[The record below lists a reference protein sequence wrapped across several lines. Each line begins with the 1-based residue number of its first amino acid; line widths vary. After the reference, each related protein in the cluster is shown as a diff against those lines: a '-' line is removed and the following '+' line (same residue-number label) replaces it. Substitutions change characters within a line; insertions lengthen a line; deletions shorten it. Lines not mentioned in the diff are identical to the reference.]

1 MSRTVNTEDI
11 DFSRIR
17 NIALK
22 VVGGILGIIFLS
34 SVTFGGCFRTTV
46 NPGQVGVEV
55 RFGKT
60 LGAREPG
67 MYMTVLSDIARMST
81 RTQTYTMAGAGQE
94 AAVNG
99 SVNVLSKDQLPVVL
113 DVSVMFHLNER
124 RAIDVYRNFGPDYD
138 DRIVH
143 PLVRTDVRDA
153 ASEFNAL
160 DLIDKRSELQ
170 ARMNVL
176 VREKLAETLA
186 GRGVNRDAI
195 IIDGILIRN
204 INLPESLD
212 ASIAAVQQQRMA
224 AATSTQANIT
234 AQQEAARALTIAN
247 GTAAAETARATAQ
260 ANILRI
266 QSESQAAAN
275 LVLSRSLTP
284 EFLAYERIQATRAV
298 LSSSGTRTVFLPAGM
313 TPNMLMNVPQ

>member
-1 MSRTVNTEDI
+1 MNRTASDEI
-11 DFSRIR
+11 DLRRIR
-17 NIALK
+17 NFILSGI
-22 VVGGILGIIFLS
+22 GGILGVIFLCA
-34 SVTFGGCFRTTV
+34 VTFGGCFRTTV
-46 NPGQVGVEV
+46 NPGEVGVEV

-67 MYMTVLSDIARMST
+67 MYATILSNITPLST

-99 SVNVLSKDQLPVVL
+99 SVQVLSKDQLPVVL

-124 RAIDVYRNFGPDYD
+124 RAIDVFRNFGANYD
-138 DRIVH
+138 DQIVH

-153 ASEFNAL
+153 ASEFAAL
-160 DLIDKRSELQ
+160 DLIDKRAELQ

-247 GTAAAETARATAQ
+247 GAAAANTAQATAQ

-298 LSSSGTRTVFLPAGM
+298 LASSGTRTVFLPSGM
-313 TPNMLMNVPQ
+313 TPNMLMNSP